1 VTDTNREP
9 NPNSAEQPDLDVS
22 VIIPARN
29 EERSLPACLAS
40 LLIQSEPGFALG
52 QQWEI
57 IIVNDAS
64 TDKTPEIAL
73 EAAATRDGVIVLDAP
88 PLDLSSRGGFTG
100 KNNACWTGAQAAR
113 GRRLLFTDADTIHET
128 NNISRALREADRHKA
143 ALLSYSPRQIVTGL
157 LQHAVMPLVFS
168 EAASVYTYQQV
179 NDPVQSLAAANGQ
192 FILVDR
198 DTYFSVGGHRA
209 VGKDILED
217 VALAQ
222 NIKRSSQIIR
232 FRYAPDALSTRMYAT
247 TTAMIEGWTKNLALL
262 FPKPVALAF
271 WRILDLLLY
280 FGLPALALG
289 LYWLQPWQRS
299 VIFLLWIRTLWRFYS
314 RVARSNFPWFDVA
327 ISILGIP
334 LFVYLLIRSVV
345 HHRIRKNV
353 SWKGRTYD
361 TTT

>member
-1 VTDTNREP
+1 
-9 NPNSAEQPDLDVS
+9 
-22 VIIPARN
+22 
-29 EERSLPACLAS
+29 
-40 LLIQSEPGFALG
+40 
-52 QQWEI
+52 
-57 IIVNDAS
+57 
-64 TDKTPEIAL
+64 
-73 EAAATRDGVIVLDAP
+73 
-88 PLDLSSRGGFTG
+88 
-100 KNNACWTGAQAAR
+100 
-113 GRRLLFTDADTIHET
+113 
-128 NNISRALREADRHKA
+128 
-143 ALLSYSPRQIVTGL
+143 
-157 LQHAVMPLVFS
+157 
-168 EAASVYTYQQV
+168 
-179 NDPVQSLAAANGQ
+179 
-192 FILVDR
+192 
-198 DTYFSVGGHRA
+198 
-209 VGKDILED
+209 
-217 VALAQ
+217 
-222 NIKRSSQIIR
+222 
-232 FRYAPDALSTRMYAT
+232 MYAT
-247 TTAMIEGWTKNLALL
+247 TTAMIEGWTKNLAIL